1 VKADNVVLRARSLHK
16 KFGENAVLRGVDLTV
31 NAGEVVVI
39 MGSSGSGKT
48 TLIRSL
54 NFLEMPDSGT
64 VEVCGIEVVCDP
76 AANGKLER
84 CSRAMRAQMTL
95 IRRNTAM
102 VFQSFN
108 LFPHMSALE
117 NVIEGLVSVKGVPK
131 AEARERGRTL
141 LGWVGLAEKAGA
153 YPRELSG
160 GQKQRVAIARGLAMD
175 PKVIFFDEPTS
186 ALDPELRDE
195 VLGVMRELANE
206 GMTMLVVTHEIRFAR
221 EVADRILFVEGGEIL
236 HDVPASEF
244 FSDANS
250 SVRAQRFLG
259 KLAG

>member
-1 VKADNVVLRARSLHK
+1 MKTNNVVLKAQSLHK
-16 KFGENAVLRGVDLTV
+16 KFGENAVLRGIDLTV
-31 NAGEVVVI
+31 MAGEVVVI

-64 VEVCGIEVVCDP
+64 VEVCGIQVVCDP
-76 AANGKLER
+76 AANGKLDR
-84 CSRAMRAQMTL
+84 CSRATRAQMTL

-108 LFPHMSALE
+108 LFPHMTALE

-131 AEARERGRTL
+131 AEAKERGRVL
-141 LGWVGLAEKAGA
+141 LGRVGLAEKAGA
-153 YPRELSG
+153 YPRQLSG

-221 EVADRILFVEGGEIL
+221 EVADRILFVEGGEVL
-236 HDVPASEF
+236 HDVSASEF
-244 FSDANS
+244 FSETNN
-250 SVRAQRFLG
+250 SVRARRFLG